1 MRVTRDKR
9 GWQRTLADDNIE
21 HDDAWLV
28 ELQLEELRAATQLQD
43 GDETDG
49 QHTPAAMSVSSSV
62 DDGINAD
69 ESRMGSRPGK
79 GDGKRR
85 RPRRLGQVRPPR
97 LLCGRLLC

>member
-49 QHTPAAMSVSSSV
+49 QHTDKKAQEVLANLKAARASKYVSAYME
-62 DDGINAD
+62 I
-69 ESRMGSRPGK
+69 
-79 GDGKRR
+79 
-85 RPRRLGQVRPPR
+85 
-97 LLCGRLLC
+97 